1 MLRIK
6 NSSLTALVVVFALTA
21 AAAAMNISYMY
32 GIEDQKKSQD
42 SNLANIIMFKN
53 GNLGPQ
59 DKCDFSAEVTGNHP
73 SPAQLEL
80 CGDEPDRTVKVRPG
94 AYNVHEVGESGGTL
108 ERGYDVTY
116 SEDCSGTIKPGETVT
131 CTITNDFTGTYP

>member
-80 CGDEPDRTVKVRPG
+80 CGDEPDRTVKVRP
-94 AYNVHEVGESGGTL
+94 
-108 ERGYDVTY
+108 VTY